1 MHLSFPP
8 VLPKEDLRTVRSPTD
23 HLLLEKRC
31 FKFVVIFCW
40 FVFGVSV
47 LFSFEDRILLLSPS
61 PTSEKKKKISRLLH
75 CTCLVNTGLSKKC
88 SNSREGI
95 ASKGA
100 NSWHRRK
107 RRPRLLIIPVV
118 RTHLPLSSS
127 PGAGI
132 SRQSGLDGCCSL
144 YQTPLSPKPATWKQ
158 WKYPKYKCQAKTIIG
173 KPTSPSVLP
182 WKTVKEAI
190 LLRHL
195 HYHCKRRN
203 C

>member
-8 VLPKEDLRTVRSPTD
+8 VLLKDNLRTVRSLTD
-23 HLLLEKRC
+23 HLLLAKRC
-31 FKFVVIFCW
+31 LKFVVIFCL

-47 LFSFEDRILLLSPS
+47 LFSFKDRILLLSPS
-61 PTSEKKKKISRLLH
+61 QLQKKKKKISRPLH
-75 CTCLVNTGLSKKC
+75 STCLVNTGLSKKC

-100 NSWHRRK
+100 NSWHPRK

-118 RTHLPLSSS
+118 RTHLPLSSR

-144 YQTPLSPKPATWKQ
+144 YQTPLSPKPETWKQ
-158 WKYPKYKCQAKTIIG
+158 WKYSKYKCQVKAIIG
-173 KPTSPSVLP
+173 KSTSPSVLP
-182 WKTVKEAI
+182 WKTGKGAI
-190 LLRHL
+190 LSRHL